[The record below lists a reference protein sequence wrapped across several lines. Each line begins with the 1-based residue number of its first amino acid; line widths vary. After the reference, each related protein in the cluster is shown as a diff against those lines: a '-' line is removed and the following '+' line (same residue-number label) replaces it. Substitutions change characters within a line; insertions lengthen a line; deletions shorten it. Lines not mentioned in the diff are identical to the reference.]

1 MFVVDTNI
9 LVYGADID
17 SPDHTRC
24 RELLERCR
32 SQRTPWYVTW
42 GIVYEFLRV
51 VTHPRVL
58 NRPFSASQAWL
69 FLDALFASPSLRV
82 LTETDR
88 HRHVA
93 AEVFAD
99 VPGISGNLVFDAHM
113 AILLRENGIKTIYT
127 RDTDFNR
134 FPFLD
139 TVDPITEHRRTKASR
154 VPSSAQVK
162 SDTF

>member
-9 LVYGADID
+9 LVYGADMD

-24 RELLERCR
+24 RALLEQCR
-32 SQRTPWYVTW
+32 SQTTPWYVTW

-51 VTHPRVL
+51 ATHPRVL

-82 LTETDR
+82 LAETDR

-99 VPGISGNLVFDAHM
+99 VPGISGNLVFDAHT
-113 AILLRENGIKTIYT
+113 AILMRENGIKTIYT

-139 TVDPITEHRRTKASR
+139 TVDPITEHRRTTKSR
-154 VPSSAQVK
+154 ILPQSRGK
-162 SDTF
+162 S

>member
-9 LVYGADID
+9 LIYGVDKDA
-17 SPDHTRC
+17 PDHARC
-24 RELLERCR
+24 RELFEQWRL
-32 SQRTPWYVTW
+32 QATPWYVTW

-51 VTHPRVL
+51 ATHPRVL
-58 NRPFSASQAWL
+58 NRPFLASQAWR

-93 AEVFAD
+93 AEVFTE
-99 VPGISGNLVFDAHM
+99 VPDIFGNLVFDAHT
-113 AILLRENGIKTIYT
+113 AILMRENGIKTIYT
-127 RDTDFNR
+127 KDSDFNR

-139 TVDPITEHRRTKASR
+139 TIDPITEYRRTMASR
-154 VPSSAQVK
+154 ILPRSRGK
-162 SDTF
+162 S

>member
-1 MFVVDTNI
+1 VFVVDTNL
-9 LVYGADID
+9 LVYGADQD
-17 SPDHTRC
+17 APDHEAC
-24 RELLERCR
+24 RALLEEWRA
-32 SQRTPWYVTW
+32 QAAPWYITW

-58 NRPFSASQAWL
+58 TRPFSSAEAWL

-99 VPGISGNLVFDAHM
+99 VSDLNGNLVFDAHT
-113 AILLRENGIKTIYT
+113 AILMRENGVKTIYT
-127 RDTDFNR
+127 KDADFNR

-139 TVDPITEHRRTKASR
+139 TVDPVTDLRRTTAPR
-154 VPSSAQVK
+154 RRRRG
-162 SDTF
+162 DGR

>member
-9 LVYGADID
+9 LVYASDTD
-17 SPDHTRC
+17 SPDHVRC
-24 RELLERCR
+24 RELVEQWRT
-32 SQRTPWYVTW
+32 QTTPWFVTW
-42 GIVYEFLRV
+42 GIAYEFLRV

-58 NRPFSASQAWL
+58 TRPFSSSQAWQ

-93 AEVFAD
+93 AEVLRESPHIA
-99 VPGISGNLVFDAHM
+99 GNLVFDAHT
-113 AILLRENGIKTIYT
+113 AILMRENGIKTIFT
-127 RDTDFNR
+127 RDADFNR

-139 TVDPITEHRRTKASR
+139 TFDPITENRRTTVSRKAPRSR
-154 VPSSAQVK
+154 TCPP
-162 SDTF
+162 

>member
-9 LVYGADID
+9 LIYGSDAD
-17 SPDHTRC
+17 SPDHARC
-24 RELLERCR
+24 RQMLEQWRT
-32 SQRTPWYVTW
+32 QTTPWYVTW

-58 NRPFSASQAWL
+58 TRPFSTAQVLS
-69 FLDALFASPSLRV
+69 FLDALFASPHLGV
-82 LTETDR
+82 LAETDR

-93 AEVFAD
+93 AEVFGE
-99 VPGISGNLVFDAHM
+99 VPGISGNLVFDAHT
-113 AILLRENGIKTIYT
+113 AILMRENGIKTIYT

-139 TVDPITEHRRTKASR
+139 TIDPVTEHRRTTASR
-154 VPSSAQVK
+154 KLPRNRGK
-162 SDTF
+162 S

>member
-1 MFVVDTNI
+1 MFVVDTNVLI
-9 LVYGADID
+9 YGADKDCPEHI
-17 SPDHTRC
+17 RC
-24 RELLERCR
+24 RELLMLFRA
-32 SQRTPWYVTW
+32 QKIPWYLTW

-58 NRPFSASQAWL
+58 SRPFTHEQAWA
-69 FLDALFASPSLRV
+69 FIDSLFASPSLGI

-93 AEVFAD
+93 ADVFAE
-99 VPGISGNLVFDAHM
+99 VSGITGNLVFDAHT
-113 AILLRENGIKTIYT
+113 AILMRENGIRTIYT

-139 TVDPITEHRRTKASR
+139 AVDPVTINR
-154 VPSSAQVK
+154 
-162 SDTF
+162 